1 MDPKSS
7 NLRHRQEPQTVH
19 DTDRQ
24 TTGREFT
31 TVEEMLQHDAAEVE
45 VPPEIAY
52 RLADSVAKEPKP
64 AGSWWRRLFS

>member
-7 NLRHRQEPQTVH
+7 NLRHRQEQQAVQ

-24 TTGREFT
+24 TVGHEFA
-31 TVEEMLQHDAAEVE
+31 TVEEMLQHDAAETE
-45 VPPEIAY
+45 VPPAIAH